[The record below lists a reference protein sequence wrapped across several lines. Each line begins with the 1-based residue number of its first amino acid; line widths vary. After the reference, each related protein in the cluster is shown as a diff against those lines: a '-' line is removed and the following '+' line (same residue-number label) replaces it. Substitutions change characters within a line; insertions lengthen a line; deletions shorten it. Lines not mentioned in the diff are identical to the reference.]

1 MNVLDPVTIALWGP
15 RGAGKTAFLAQL
27 FLRPG
32 NLNGWE
38 VFPTRESQEF
48 LAHIVERTNANFF
61 PAPTSMEAGKSGKV
75 RYQFKNRETGQTA
88 DLFVE
93 DRAGGESTN
102 LTEEG
107 KQRMNRANGLV
118 LLFESIGNTRELEQ
132 QISWALSQLHVE
144 DKREFDTD
152 PRPVAVC
159 LSKADQLID
168 SPEDFSRV
176 QQAPSAFVRDKISPD
191 VIHWVSKFCSNFELF
206 PISTLGVRNCYGAIE
221 RMTFYDENYENR
233 ISSGTEPLNLF
244 APFAWIFS
252 RLEGAVK
259 K

>member
-1 MNVLDPVTIALWGP
+1 MLDQVTIALWGP
-15 RGAGKTAFLAQL
+15 PGAGKTAFLSQL

-32 NLNGWE
+32 NLNSWE
-38 VFPTRESQEF
+38 VLPTRESQEF
-48 LAHIVERTNANFF
+48 LADVRQRTNINFF
-61 PAPTSMEAGKSGKV
+61 PKPTFGAGKV
-75 RYQFKNRETGQTA
+75 RYYFKNRETGQRA
-88 DLFVE
+88 ELFVE

-102 LTEEG
+102 LNDEG

-118 LLFESIGNTRELEQ
+118 LLFDSICHSRELEQ

-144 DKREFDTD
+144 DKREFETD

-168 SPEDFSRV
+168 SPEDFHRA
-176 QQAPSAFVRDKISPD
+176 QETPSQFVRDKISPD
-191 VIHWVSKFCSNFELF
+191 IIQWVSRFCSNFELF
-206 PISTLGVRNCYGAIE
+206 PISTLGVHRRYGAIE
-221 RMTFYDENYENR
+221 RMTFYDEDYENR

-244 APFAWIFS
+244 APFIWIFS
-252 RLEGAVK
+252 RLEGAAK